1 MSSQDDSRSSVD
13 TGSPPSSPAGQ
24 GGESRKIRL
33 ALVLTGGGARG
44 AYQVGVLRGLGR
56 HFPELTFPIITGV
69 SAGAINAVY
78 VASRQGGL
86 DSISRR
92 LAAFWRSIQ
101 VDDVVESNWSW
112 LMANFAKWT
121 TLLGTGSDTHARA
134 LLDTE
139 PLRRMLS
146 RVYEDKGGPIPGIDE
161 NLKSGDLEAVAISSV
176 NYGTG
181 QTVTWVQGRDVDPWH
196 APNRVGRLTRL
207 KLEHVMASAA
217 LPLIFPAVE
226 LEDGWHGDGGI
237 RFAAP
242 LSPALHLGA
251 DRILAISTRYARSD
265 AEAAESAIDGY
276 PAPAQIAGNLMNA
289 IFLDLLD
296 QDVQRLE
303 RTNRLVRRIP
313 EEERDGVR
321 PVDLTVIR
329 PSVDLGRLSSQFEP
343 QLPKGYNFLTKNL
356 GAGQT
361 RSPDFL
367 SLLMFE
373 GEYARQLIEIGERDV
388 ESQLD
393 TLKPWI
399 QTILDSYSPKTSG
412 SPKSS
417 EDSP

>member
-1 MSSQDDSRSSVD
+1 MTIDSASDSK
-13 TGSPPSSPAGQ
+13 TEPTPELPLGAPPRA
-24 GGESRKIRL
+24 EKKIRL

-56 HFPELTFPIITGV
+56 HFPDLEFPIITGV

-78 VASRQGGL
+78 LASRQGGL

-92 LAAFWRSIQ
+92 LAGIWQSIK
-101 VDDVVESNWSW
+101 VDNVVRSNWGW
-112 LMANFAKWT
+112 LISNFGRWAT
-121 TLLGTGSDTHARA
+121 MLGTGEDAQARA
-134 LLDTE
+134 LLDTQ
-139 PLRRMLS
+139 PLRKMLT
-146 RVYEDKGGPIPGIDE
+146 RVYKDKGGPIPGIDE
-161 NLKSGDLEAVAISSV
+161 NLQSGSLEAVAISTV

-181 QTVTWVQGRDVDPWH
+181 QTVTWVQGRDVDAWQ
-196 APNRVGRLTRL
+196 APNRISRLTQL
-207 KLEHVMASAA
+207 GLDHVMASSA

-226 LEDGWHGDGGI
+226 LDDGWHGDGGI

-251 DRILAISTRYARSD
+251 DRILAISTRYARSTE
-265 AEAAESAIDGY
+265 EASQSAIDGY

-313 EEERDGVR
+313 EDQRDGVR

-329 PSVDLGRLSSQFEP
+329 PSVDLGRLSGQFEP
-343 QLPKGYNFLTKNL
+343 QLPKGYSFLTKNL

-367 SLLMFE
+367 SLLMFQ
-373 GEYARQLIEIGERDV
+373 GDYAKLLIEVGERDV

-393 TLKPWI
+393 TLRPWI
-399 QTILDSYSPKTSG
+399 ETIQESVR
-412 SPKSS
+412 SS
-417 EDSP
+417 AAPAARPETAP

>member
-1 MSSQDDSRSSVD
+1 MTTQPV
-13 TGSPPSSPAGQ
+13 PAPSGR
-24 GGESRKIRL
+24 RKIRL

-56 HFPELTFPIITGV
+56 HFPDLEFPIITGV

-78 VASRQGGL
+78 LASRQGGL

-92 LAAFWRSIQ
+92 LAGIWQNIQ
-101 VDDVVESNWSW
+101 VDDVVRSNWGW
-112 LMANFAKWT
+112 LASNFARWT
-121 TLLGTGSDTHARA
+121 ALLGLGGDTHVRA
-134 LLDTE
+134 LLDTD
-139 PLRRMLS
+139 PLRRLLS
-146 RVYEDKGGPIPGIDE
+146 RVFEDQGGPIPGIDA
-161 NLKSGDLEAVAISSV
+161 NLDSGSLEAIALSTV

-181 QTVTWVQGRDVDPWH
+181 QTVTWVQGRDVEAWR
-196 APNRVGRLTRL
+196 APNRVSRVTRL
-207 KLEHVMASAA
+207 RLDHVMASSA

-251 DRILAISTRYARSD
+251 DRILAISTRYARSSEE
-265 AEAAESAIDGY
+265 AEQSAIDGY

-289 IFLDLLD
+289 IFLDLID

-313 EEERDGVR
+313 EDDREGVR

-329 PSVDLGRLSSQFEP
+329 PSQDLGRLSGRFEP
-343 QLPKGYNFLTKNL
+343 QLPKGFSFLTRNL
-356 GAGQT
+356 GAGKT

-367 SLLMFE
+367 SLLMFQ
-373 GEYARQLIEIGERDV
+373 GDYAKLLIEVGEQDV

-393 TLKPWI
+393 TLRPWI
-399 QTILDSYSPKTSG
+399 
-412 SPKSS
+412 
-417 EDSP
+417 EDIQRSCLEEAL